1 MKTKLLSYLFIIALV
16 TIFYGCPYSS
26 DIPVDSPKED
36 VMGKMLGKWAQTSEF
51 EKENPTYYT
60 VTKFDN
66 FRYKIVESSYST
78 SDSAYTEKVW
88 VAHTTTISGA
98 PFLNMQELGQEK
110 YDIYKLDITDTEFTM
125 FEVTDNIDETFTNSG
140 DFIKFIKKNMNL
152 SFFYNASE
160 KTYKRM

>member
-1 MKTKLLSYLFIIALV
+1 
-16 TIFYGCPYSS
+16 
-26 DIPVDSPKED
+26 
-36 VMGKMLGKWAQTSEF
+36 
-51 EKENPTYYT
+51 
-60 VTKFDN
+60 
-66 FRYKIVESSYST
+66 
-78 SDSAYTEKVW
+78 
-88 VAHTTTISGA
+88 
-98 PFLNMQELGQEK
+98 LNMQELGQEK